1 MTEKVEAESGLDWKF
16 RKLLESP
23 ESFSQTEFERL
34 VDAFGSRFTINDIL
48 ALVAKRIRG
57 RENDP
62 LEKRALLAI
71 IEGRYK
77 EVEHLF
83 NVIDRRETLG
93 LKVVTSPA
101 PTTPAQSS

>member
-16 RKLLESP
+16 RRLLESP

-34 VDAFGSRFTINDIL
+34 VDAFGFQLTIDDIL
-48 ALVAKRIRG
+48 ALSAKRIRG
-57 RENDP
+57 RDNDP
-62 LEKRALLAI
+62 LEKRTLLAI
-71 IEGRYK
+71 IEGRYA

-83 NVIDRRETLG
+83 NVIDRRKSLG

-101 PTTPAQSS
+101 PTTLARSS